1 MFKPFY
7 FLLASILCLGLF
19 TQCQDAT
26 ATKENVTE
34 AVEQTAKKVEEVDNS
49 PQIQGKSL
57 AAALAAEKEAAKQ
70 VAVTTEATTKQ
81 VTATTTEATTKQVT
95 ATTEESADRKKEPT
109 APKKKKK
116 RKRSKIEFE
125 ETTYKFGT
133 IKTGDKVNHKFKF
146 TNTGN
151 APLVIKN
158 VDVTCGCTF
167 PSYPFLPIE
176 PGEEGEI
183 DVTFNSE
190 HKIGS
195 QKPTVTVV
203 TNGRPRTLK
212 LHMEGFV
219 E

>member
-7 FLLASILCLGLF
+7 FLFASILLLGLF

-34 AVEQTAKKVEEVDNS
+34 AAKEVVEQPVAQIKEVIDSSIQVKKEAIADVVPATAK
-49 PQIQGKSL
+49 
-57 AAALAAEKEAAKQ
+57 EKEK
-70 VAVTTEATTKQ
+70 
-81 VTATTTEATTKQVT
+81 TKQVT
-95 ATTEESADRKKEPT
+95 ATTEAAADRKEAPV
-109 APKKKKK
+109 APKKKKIK
-116 RKRSKIEFE
+116 KRSKINFE
-125 ETTYKFGT
+125 ETTHKFGT
-133 IKTGDKVNHKFKF
+133 IKTGDKVTHKFKF

-158 VDVTCGCTF
+158 VDVSCGCTF
-167 PSYPFLPIE
+167 PSYPFLPIK

-190 HKIGS
+190 HKIGR

-212 LHMEGFV
+212 LYMEGFV

>member
-1 MFKPFY
+1 MFKPFH
-7 FLLASILCLGLF
+7 FLLASILFLGIF

-34 AVEQTAKKVEEVDNS
+34 AAEAIVKQPVEKVKQVVEAVDTSLQLKKEAIVAAIPATVTEKETAK
-49 PQIQGKSL
+49 QATIT
-57 AAALAAEKEAAKQ
+57 KEA
-70 VAVTTEATTKQ
+70 
-81 VTATTTEATTKQVT
+81 
-95 ATTEESADRKKEPT
+95 SADRKEAPV

-116 RKRSKIEFE
+116 KRRSKISFE
-125 ETTYKFGT
+125 ETTHKFGT
-133 IKTGDKVNHKFKF
+133 IKTGDKVSHKFKF

-158 VDVTCGCTF
+158 VDVSCGCTF
-167 PSYPFLPIE
+167 PSYPFLPIK

-190 HKIGS
+190 HKIGR

-212 LHMEGFV
+212 LYMEGFV

>member
-7 FLLASILCLGLF
+7 FLLASILFLGFF
-19 TQCQDAT
+19 TQCQEAT

-34 AVEQTAKKVEEVDNS
+34 SVKEVVQQPVAKIKEVVESVDSSLQLKAEAIAAVPVAV
-49 PQIQGKSL
+49 
-57 AAALAAEKEAAKQ
+57 AKQ
-70 VAVTTEATTKQ
+70 ETATKVKETTEAAAE
-81 VTATTTEATTKQVT
+81 V
-95 ATTEESADRKKEPT
+95 KKKPA
-109 APKKKKK
+109 APKKIK
-116 RKRSKIEFE
+116 KRSKIKFE
-125 ETTYKFGT
+125 ETTHKFGT
-133 IKTGDKVNHKFKF
+133 IKTGDKISHKFKF

-158 VDVTCGCTF
+158 VDVSCGCTF
-167 PSYPFLPIE
+167 PSYPFLPIK

-190 HKIGS
+190 HKIGR

-212 LHMEGFV
+212 LYMEGFV

>member
-7 FLLASILCLGLF
+7 FLLGSILFLGLF

-26 ATKENVTE
+26 ATKETVTETVKEVVEEPVKKMKE
-34 AVEQTAKKVEEVDNS
+34 AVEEVVDSNLQS
-49 PQIQGKSL
+49 KPKSL
-57 AAALAAEKEAAKQ
+57 AAVLAAEKETAKQ
-70 VAVTTEATTKQ
+70 VTSTTK
-81 VTATTTEATTKQVT
+81 
-95 ATTEESADRKKEPT
+95 ESTDRKKEPA

-116 RKRSKIEFE
+116 KKRAKIKFE
-125 ETTYKFGT
+125 ETTHKFGT
-133 IKTGDKVNHKFKF
+133 IKTGDKVSHKFKF

>member
-7 FLLASILCLGLF
+7 FLLASILFLGFF
-19 TQCQDAT
+19 TQCQET
-26 ATKENVTE
+26 
-34 AVEQTAKKVEEVDNS
+34 
-49 PQIQGKSL
+49 
-57 AAALAAEKEAAKQ
+57 
-70 VAVTTEATTKQ
+70 ATTKE
-81 VTATTTEATTKQVT
+81 TATEVVKEAVKQPVEKVKEVVEAVDTSLQLKTEAIAAVPATVKKETIKQVT
-95 ATTEESADRKKEPT
+95 SKTEEAAARKKEPV

-116 RKRSKIEFE
+116 KRRSKIKFE
-125 ETTYKFGT
+125 ETTHKFGT
-133 IKTGDKVNHKFKF
+133 IKTGDKVSHKFKF

-158 VDVTCGCTF
+158 VDVSCGCTF
-167 PSYPFLPIE
+167 PSYPFLPIK

-190 HKIGS
+190 HKIGR
-195 QKPTVTVV
+195 QKPTVTVI

-212 LHMEGFV
+212 LYMEGFV

>member
-7 FLLASILCLGLF
+7 FLLASILFLGFF
-19 TQCQDAT
+19 TQCQEAT

-34 AVEQTAKKVEEVDNS
+34 AAKEVVEQPVEKITEIVKAVDTSLQLKAEAIAATPAAIEKETAKKV
-49 PQIQGKSL
+49 
-57 AAALAAEKEAAKQ
+57 
-70 VAVTTEATTKQ
+70 TATTKD
-81 VTATTTEATTKQVT
+81 A
-95 ATTEESADRKKEPT
+95 ADRKKEPVT
-109 APKKKKK
+109 PKKKKK
-116 RKRSKIEFE
+116 RRSKIKFE
-125 ETTYKFGT
+125 ETTHKFGT
-133 IKTGDKVNHKFKF
+133 IKTGDKISHKFKF

-158 VDVTCGCTF
+158 VDVSCGCTF
-167 PSYPFLPIE
+167 PSYPFLPIK

-190 HKIGS
+190 HKIGR

-212 LHMEGFV
+212 LYMEGFV

>member
-7 FLLASILCLGLF
+7 FLLASILFLGFF
-19 TQCQDAT
+19 TQCQEAT
-26 ATKENVTE
+26 TTKENVTE
-34 AVEQTAKKVEEVDNS
+34 TVKEVIEEQPVEEIKEAVDGSNLS
-49 PQIQGKSL
+49 EAKSL

-70 VAVTTEATTKQ
+70 VTITTE
-81 VTATTTEATTKQVT
+81 EATKQVT
-95 ATTEESADRKKEPT
+95 ATTEAAADRKKEPA

-116 RKRSKIEFE
+116 KKRSKIKFE
-125 ETTYKFGT
+125 ETTHKFGS
-133 IKTGDKVNHKFKF
+133 IKTGDKVSHKFKF

-158 VDVTCGCTF
+158 VDVSCGCTF
-167 PSYPFLPIE
+167 PSYPFLPIK

-203 TNGRPRTLK
+203 TNGSPRTLK
-212 LHMEGFV
+212 LYMEGFV

>member
-7 FLLASILCLGLF
+7 FLLVSILLLGFF
-19 TQCQDAT
+19 TQCQEAT

-34 AVEQTAKKVEEVDNS
+34 AVEQPTKKLKEVAEQPAQKMEEVDKNS
-49 PQIQGKSL
+49 QIQGKSL
-57 AAALAAEKEAAKQ
+57 AAALAAEKEA
-70 VAVTTEATTKQ
+70 TK
-81 VTATTTEATTKQVT
+81 KIT
-95 ATTEESADRKKEPT
+95 ATTEEAADRKKEPV

-116 RKRSKIEFE
+116 KRRSKIKFE
-125 ETTYKFGT
+125 ETTHKFGT
-133 IKTGDKVNHKFKF
+133 IKTGDKISHKFKF

-158 VDVTCGCTF
+158 VDVSCGCTF
-167 PSYPFLPIE
+167 PSYPFLPIK
-176 PGEEGEI
+176 PGEAGEI

-190 HKIGS
+190 HKMGR

-212 LHMEGFV
+212 LYMEGFV

>member
-7 FLLASILCLGLF
+7 FLLASILFLGFF

-34 AVEQTAKKVEEVDNS
+34 AVEQPAKKVEEVDNN

-70 VAVTTEATTKQ
+70 VAITTEEATKQ
-81 VTATTTEATTKQVT
+81 VTATTKEA
-95 ATTEESADRKKEPT
+95 ADRKKEPA

-116 RKRSKIEFE
+116 RSKIKFD
-125 ETTYKFGT
+125 ETTHKFGT
-133 IKTGDKVNHKFKF
+133 IKTGDKISHKFKF

-167 PSYPFLPIE
+167 PSYPFLPIK

-190 HKIGS
+190 HKIGR

-212 LHMEGFV
+212 LYMEGFV